1 MAEKRMLHA
10 AHPSSQNKT
19 LLTGIAIGVSSVLV
33 IGALIWLAY
42 YYIQNRPTPPP
53 PTLGVNLNDPAGD
66 LVDNQGQSVASA
78 PTYLD
83 ITAVDIR
90 VGDAGILDGGRST
103 GVAAGQVA
111 TDTQIALVTLTMAS
125 PIPQPADQDRPFA
138 LGVAIDRDGDPAN
151 NDHQTPGLAGT
162 DITIGLTCD
171 PQHSSCLEAIST
183 FDGQNWTMRASEI
196 TWKIDGDQVKL
207 AFYLGFLPSNLD
219 KVRWRVFS
227 SIVDPQ
233 GGGPAAIDVAPN
245 MDEALATLTELE

>member
-1 MAEKRMLHA
+1 MLHA
-10 AHPSSQNKT
+10 AHPGSQNKT
-19 LLTGIAIGVSSVLV
+19 LLTGVAIGVSSVLV
-33 IGALIWLAY
+33 IGALIWLVY
-42 YYIQNRPTPPP
+42 YYMQNRPTPPP
-53 PTLGVNLNDPAGD
+53 PTLGINLSDPAGD
-66 LVDNQGQSVASA
+66 LVDNQDQPVASA

-83 ITAVDIR
+83 ITGVDIR

-151 NDHQTPGLAGT
+151 NDNQTPGLAGT

-207 AFYLGFLPSNLD
+207 AFRLGFLPGNLD
-219 KVRWRVFS
+219 EVRWRVFS

-245 MDEALATLTELE
+245 MDEVLATLTELE